1 VTALC
6 AYRDV
11 SGLFCGAV
19 PYAEVDDEA
28 EANEPESSLPDVKK
42 EVDDEDELL
51 YGDSDMPIVMEAP
64 APEPEPDMPKKATNW
79 LVPGHCLRQ
88 NIHLFP

>member
-1 VTALC
+1 MTALC

-79 LVPGHCLRQ
+79 LVHGKKLRQ
-88 NIHLFP
+88 NIHLFL